1 MFRIIINNWHDYCK
15 LISICK
21 SNNISLITIYKFDYV
36 RKIRTFFKIFIISGL
51 FVSCSSYQLASYY
64 SDNDGIYLSNERG
77 IDYEVVFKDFADES
91 LLDNSSNKTYSGNL
105 PWGANPDSREVI
117 NNFFPS
123 FGRFYLDPFSYN
135 MGYNPFFYNNGLFT
149 NYGFRSPF
157 FYDSFAYN
165 LGYPFYGPMN
175 FYFSPYRTSLG
186 SYYRYMVRNSRY
198 YPWYNG
204 GMYVTAYKD
213 QYGNEK
219 ASSNRVS
226 FSNSA
231 SRRGEKRSTNESSRK
246 NNAQGVRVTGLYP
259 RLGSYGGVYI
269 NRTGDPEFDRVNKSP
284 NLRQVKDNNLIGVY
298 SRGNS
303 YQNNINRNRS
313 VPNLSAIK
321 NDYVRD
327 AYKQVR
333 SVNPSQR
340 GNSFSRTSRYDNI
353 GSANRTQFNNSSAR
367 SRPNSY
373 SCSSSRSSRGVS
385 SGGASRGGSRGSSS
399 GARGGSGKIN

>member
-1 MFRIIINNWHDYCK
+1 M
-15 LISICK
+15 CK
-21 SNNISLITIYKFDYV
+21 SNNITLINIYKIDYV
-36 RKIRTFFKIFIISGL
+36 RKIRTLFKIFIISAL

-64 SDNDGIYLSNERG
+64 SDNDGIYVSNERG

-91 LLDNSSNKTYSGNL
+91 LLTNTTNDIDSGNL

-135 MGYNPFFYNNGLFT
+135 MGYNPFFYNNGSFI

-157 FYDSFAYN
+157 FYNSFAYN

-186 SYYRYMVRNSRY
+186 NYYRYMMRNSRY

-204 GMYVTAYKD
+204 GMYDTAYKD
-213 QYGNEK
+213 QYRNEK
-219 ASSNRVS
+219 ASTTRVS
-226 FSNSA
+226 FSKSA
-231 SRRGEKRSTNESSRK
+231 SRRGEKSSTNESSRK
-246 NNAQGVRVTGLYP
+246 NNAQGVRVTGIYP
-259 RLGSYGGVYI
+259 RLGSYGGVYTK
-269 NRTGDPEFDRVNKSP
+269 RTGDPDFNRVNKSP

-298 SRGNS
+298 SRGNL

-327 AYKQVR
+327 AYRQVR

-340 GNSFSRTSRYDNI
+340 GNSFSRTSRYDNN
-353 GSANRTQFNNSSAR
+353 GSANRTQFNNSSSR

-373 SCSSSRSSRGVS
+373 SSSSSRSSQGFS
-385 SGGASRGGSRGSSS
+385 SGSASRGGSRGSSP
-399 GARGGSGKIN
+399 GARGGSRKIN

>member
-1 MFRIIINNWHDYCK
+1 M
-15 LISICK
+15 
-21 SNNISLITIYKFDYV
+21 
-36 RKIRTFFKIFIISGL
+36 RKIKTLFKICIISAL

-64 SDNDGIYLSNERG
+64 SDNDGIYVSNERG

-91 LLDNSSNKTYSGNL
+91 LLANSSNESDSGNL

-135 MGYNPFFYNNGLFT
+135 MGFNPFFSNNGSFINYGFRPPFFYN
-149 NYGFRSPF
+149 
-157 FYDSFAYN
+157 SFAYS

-175 FYFSPYRTSLG
+175 FYFSPYATSLG
-186 SYYRYMVRNSRY
+186 NYYWYMMRNSRY

-204 GMYVTAYKD
+204 GMYDTAYKD

-219 ASSNRVS
+219 ASTTRVS

-231 SRRGEKRSTNESSRK
+231 SRRGEKSSTTESSRK
-246 NNAQGVRVTGLYP
+246 NDAQGVRVSSLYS

-269 NRTGDPEFDRVNKSP
+269 NRTGDSDFDRVNKSP

-313 VPNLSAIK
+313 IPNLSAIK
-321 NDYVRD
+321 NDYVRE
-327 AYKQVR
+327 AYRQVR

-340 GNSFSRTSRYDNI
+340 GNSYNYS
-353 GSANRTQFNNSSAR
+353 SARARSNAYSPNRSQFNNSSTR
-367 SRPNSY
+367 NY
-373 SCSSSRSSRGVS
+373 SSPSRSSQGASYS
-385 SGGASRGGSRGSSS
+385 SGRSGGGNVGGGGSKGSAGGSRG
-399 GARGGSGKIN
+399 GGKIN